1 MTMETMVKHPTD
13 TAQHELVRE
22 YCREAKGR
30 IMIARSRADA
40 MRIKEEC
47 CKRFSQECESEL
59 LINATSAYL
68 DEIITR
74 MWKENRA

>member
-1 MTMETMVKHPTD
+1 MTMETMVQHPTD

-22 YCREAKGR
+22 YCSEAEAH

-40 MRIKEEC
+40 MRIKEEW
-47 CKRFSQECESEL
+47 CKRFSQECESRL

-68 DEIITR
+68 DEIIGEQWR
-74 MWKENRA
+74 ENRV